1 MTKTL
6 SPCRCIQTASCGGT
20 IWHILLVGNCE
31 AVPSPWVSLCWFL
44 KGYIGKFESFRCLS
58 LPKWPKF
65 RCLSG
70 LLSCAP
76 CHGKPHFSLPCSSW
90 EQPGGAGT
98 SSWIHCVSTL
108 MGVVGSLCWQQG
120 GTVYPYFNGKR
131 DDTPLDLINWGIA
144 KT

>member
-1 MTKTL
+1 MAKTL
-6 SPCRCIQTASCGGT
+6 SPCRCIQTASCGCT

-31 AVPSPWVSLCWFL
+31 LVPSPWVSLWWFL

-58 LPKWPKF
+58 LPKWLKF
-65 RCLSG
+65 RCLGG

-98 SSWIHCVSTL
+98 SSWLDCVSTL
-108 MGVVGSLCWQQG
+108 MGIVGSLLMLATRGHRISLFQWQTWWYTFG
-120 GTVYPYFNGKR
+120 SDKLRYC
-131 DDTPLDLINWGIA
+131 
-144 KT
+144 